1 MPDHPLRRDAR
12 HQTVTGCRAKALAA
26 PLPRHVDA
34 SPGPG
39 RAAPLPSRRGGLGRG
54 LDALIP
60 AFGEGAAATL
70 DIDIDAIVPNPYQP
84 RVEIDQ
90 EALETLAASIRVHG
104 VIQPLVVTHGQER
117 GRYVL
122 IAGERR
128 WRAARLAGLGAVP
141 AVVKEAVPRAMLE
154 LALVENVVR
163 ADLSPLEEAAA
174 YRQLIDDF
182 GLTQAAVAERVGRS
196 RVSVTNTLRL
206 LALPDRVQ
214 RALGAGE
221 ISEGHARALL
231 GLATAADQV
240 AALEWVLEKGLSVRQ
255 TEELVR
261 RWAEAKRRQV
271 GLSGRN
277 LRLEARATV
286 MRRCARRSSMGCSG
300 RWARGWVPPG
310 ERGRRHADDP
320 LRLGRGAQRALRET
334 GRRKPLVALVTPQE
348 SQEEGIG

>member
-1 MPDHPLRRDAR
+1 MSHDDPSNDSSAPG
-12 HQTVTGCRAKALAA
+12 QERAFAL
-26 PLPRHVDA
+26 PP
-34 SPGPG
+34 
-39 RAAPLPSRRGGLGRG
+39 RRGGLGRG

-60 AFGEGAAATL
+60 SFGEGTAASL
-70 DIDIDAIVPNPYQP
+70 DVDVDAIVPNPYQP
-84 RVEIDQ
+84 RVEID
-90 EALETLAASIRVHG
+90 EGALRDLADSIRVHG
-104 VIQPLVVTHGQER
+104 VIQPLVVTHGEER

-141 AVVKEAVPRAMLE
+141 VVVKDAVPRAMLE
-154 LALVENVVR
+154 LALVENVAR

-231 GLATAADQV
+231 GMPTAAEQI
-240 AALEWVLEKGLSVRQ
+240 AALEMVLDKGFSVRQ

-261 RWAEAKRRQV
+261 RWLA
-271 GLSGRN
+271 
-277 LRLEARATV
+277 
-286 MRRCARRSSMGCSG
+286 
-300 RWARGWVPPG
+300 G
-310 ERGRRHADDP
+310 ERPRSERAAGETGGETERKRVVHQAFVDG
-320 LRLGRGAQRALRET
+320 LQRALGTRVTFRPAKEGGGALT
-334 GRRKPLVALVTPQE
+334 IHCDSDEELNAFYEKVAGE
-348 SQEEGIG
+348 SIW

>member
-1 MPDHPLRRDAR
+1 MPSD
-12 HQTVTGCRAKALAA
+12 
-26 PLPRHVDA
+26 
-34 SPGPG
+34 SPGG
-39 RAAPLPSRRGGLGRG
+39 ASAASAPSSERPSSLPPRRGGLGRG

-60 AFGEGAAATL
+60 SLGEDAHAAAL
-70 DIDIDAIVPNPYQP
+70 DIDIDAIAPNPYQP
-84 RVEIDQ
+84 RIEMDAA
-90 EALETLAASIRVHG
+90 ALETLAASIRVHG
-104 VIQPLVVTHGQER
+104 VIQPLVVTHGPER
-117 GRYVL
+117 GRFIL

-141 AVVKEAVPRAMLE
+141 AVVKEAAPRAMLE

-163 ADLSPLEEAAA
+163 ADLAPLEEAAA

-231 GLATAADQV
+231 GLPTAPEQV
-240 AALEWVLEKGLSVRQ
+240 AALEWITARGLSVRQ

-261 RWAEAKRRQV
+261 RWAA
-271 GLSGRN
+271 GD
-277 LRLEARATV
+277 A
-286 MRRCARRSSMGCSG
+286 
-300 RWARGWVPPG
+300 PPG
-310 ERGRRHADDP
+310 QRPAPIATPEGDREAV
-320 LRLGRGAQRALRET
+320 LRQAFIDGLQRALGTRVGFRPAKEGGGT
-334 GRRKPLVALVTPQE
+334 LTIHCASDEELNALYTKLSGEDVW
-348 SQEEGIG
+348 

>member
-1 MPDHPLRRDAR
+1 MLSDSQSGERTASASGQERPA
-12 HQTVTGCRAKALAA
+12 AA
-26 PLPRHVDA
+26 PA
-34 SPGPG
+34 
-39 RAAPLPSRRGGLGRG
+39 RRGGLGRG

-60 AFGEGAAATL
+60 TFAEGGPASTL
-70 DIDIDAIVPNPYQP
+70 DVDIDAIEPNPYQP
-84 RVEIDQ
+84 RLEIDA

-104 VIQPLVVTHGQER
+104 VIQPLVVTHGPER

-141 AVVKEAVPRAMLE
+141 TIVKDAVPRAMLE

-196 RVSVTNTLRL
+196 RVSITNTLRL

-214 RALGAGE
+214 AALGAGE

-231 GLATAADQV
+231 GLPTAPDQV
-240 AALEWVLEKGLSVRQ
+240 AALDWIIDRGLSVRQ
-255 TEELVR
+255 TEDLVR
-261 RWAEAKRRQV
+261 RWAA
-271 GLSGRN
+271 GSPPDG
-277 LRLEARATV
+277 
-286 MRRCARRSSMGCSG
+286 
-300 RWARGWVPPG
+300 ARGSQSVAR
-310 ERGRRHADDP
+310 ERDAGRDDAMREAFIDG
-320 LRLGRGAQRALRET
+320 LQRALGTRVGFRPAKE
-334 GRRKPLVALVTPQE
+334 GGGALTIYFG
-348 SQEEGIG
+348 SDEELNALYEKLGGQDLW

>member
-1 MPDHPLRRDAR
+1 MPSESGMTTTPNTDPNPP
-12 HQTVTGCRAKALAA
+12 V
-26 PLPRHVDA
+26 
-34 SPGPG
+34 G
-39 RAAPLPSRRGGLGRG
+39 RSTSSGRRGGLGRG

-60 AFGEGAAATL
+60 TFAEGATASTF

-90 EALETLAASIRVHG
+90 AALETLAASIRIHG

-214 RALGAGE
+214 HALAAGD

-231 GLATAADQV
+231 GLPTAADQIG
-240 AALEWVLEKGLSVRQ
+240 ALELITERGLSVRQ

-261 RWAEAKRRQV
+261 RWEGGREAE
-271 GLSGRN
+271 GGG
-277 LRLEARATV
+277 ARAERDPAAV
-286 MRRCARRSSMGCSG
+286 G
-300 RWARGWVPPG
+300 RQEAVQLAFVDGLQRVLGTRVRFRPEQTGGGTLTIHYGSDEELNAFYEKLVG
-310 ERGRRHADDP
+310 E
-320 LRLGRGAQRALRET
+320 Q
-334 GRRKPLVALVTPQE
+334 
-348 SQEEGIG
+348 IW

>member
-1 MPDHPLRRDAR
+1 MLSDSTRGDLSATAPGQD
-12 HQTVTGCRAKALAA
+12 RATS
-26 PLPRHVDA
+26 LPA
-34 SPGPG
+34 
-39 RAAPLPSRRGGLGRG
+39 RRGGLGRG

-60 AFGEGAAATL
+60 TFTEDAPAATL
-70 DIDIDAIVPNPYQP
+70 DIDIDAIEPNPYQP
-84 RVEIDQ
+84 RVEMNADH
-90 EALETLAASIRVHG
+90 LETLAASIRVHG
-104 VIQPLVVTHGQER
+104 VSQPLVVTHGAER
-117 GRYVL
+117 GRYIL

-141 AVVKEAVPRAMLE
+141 AVVKEAAPRAMLE

-214 RALGAGE
+214 AALAGGE

-231 GLATAADQV
+231 GLPAAAEQI
-240 AALEWVLEKGLSVRQ
+240 AALEMVLAQGMSVRQ

-261 RWAEAKRRQV
+261 RWIAGGVKQAASPPATPEAGREEALQLAFV
-271 GLSGRN
+271 DGL
-277 LRLEARATV
+277 
-286 MRRCARRSSMGCSG
+286 
-300 RWARGWVPPG
+300 
-310 ERGRRHADDP
+310 
-320 LRLGRGAQRALRET
+320 QRALGTRVGLRRAREGGGT
-334 GRRKPLVALVTPQE
+334 LTLHFGSDEELNALYEKLVGEDLW
-348 SQEEGIG
+348 

>member
-1 MPDHPLRRDAR
+1 MPYRPLQPRR
-12 HQTVTGCRAKALAA
+12 AA
-26 PLPRHVDA
+26 PDSDRMPSDSPSGSSSTSTSSA
-34 SPGPG
+34 SASPG

-60 AFGEGAAATL
+60 AYGEGAAATL
-70 DIDIDAIVPNPYQP
+70 DIDIDAISPNPYQP
-84 RVEIDQ
+84 RIEMDA
-90 EALETLAASIRVHG
+90 EALETLAASIRLHG

-141 AVVKEAVPRAMLE
+141 AVVKDAVPRAMLE

-174 YRQLIDDF
+174 YRQLVDDF

-214 RALGAGE
+214 RALAAGE

-231 GLATAADQV
+231 GLPTAVDQIG
-240 AALEWVLEKGLSVRQ
+240 ALELIVERGLSVRQ

-261 RWAEAKRRQV
+261 RWDE
-271 GLSGRN
+271 G
-277 LRLEARATV
+277 
-286 MRRCARRSSMGCSG
+286 
-300 RWARGWVPPG
+300 
-310 ERGRRHADDP
+310 GRREA
-320 LRLGRGAQRALRET
+320 GG
-334 GRRKPLVALVTPQE
+334 GRREADGSAQSASHE
-348 SQEEGIG
+348 